1 MPRMPEEP
9 RILRGAAIVT
19 GGASG
24 LGAACAERLHAE
36 GMAVLVADR
45 DAERG
50 EALAQ
55 RLGERAA
62 FAATDVTDAAA
73 VEAAVAAAAGL
84 APEGLRLSVA
94 CAGIAPAERVVS
106 RRGPHSPETFAQVIA
121 VNLVGTFH
129 LLRAAAAAMTSNE
142 PLGDERGVHVSTAS
156 AAAYEGQVGQVA
168 YSASKGGVV
177 GLTLPAARDLAQY
190 GVRVCAI
197 APGLFD
203 TPLMQTLPDA
213 AREALGNAAPFPQ
226 RLGRP
231 DEFAELVV
239 AIVRNP
245 MLNGETIRLDGA
257 LRLAPR

>member
-1 MPRMPEEP
+1 MPEEP
-9 RILRGAAIVT
+9 RALRGAAIVT

-36 GMAVLVADR
+36 GMGVLVADR

-50 EALAQ
+50 EALAE

-121 VNLVGTFH
+121 VNLLGTFH
-129 LLRAAAAAMTSNE
+129 LLRAAAAAMASNE
-142 PLGDERGVHVSTAS
+142 PLGDERGLHVSTAL
-156 AAAYEGQVGQVA
+156 GRRLRGPDRP
-168 YSASKGGVV
+168 GRLLGVQ
-177 GLTLPAARDLAQY
+177 GRRRRPDAARRARPRPARRP
-190 GVRVCAI
+190 GVRDRARAVRHA
-197 APGLFD
+197 A
-203 TPLMQTLPDA
+203 MQTLPDA

-239 AIVRNP
+239 AIARNP